1 MEQCCGL
8 RRVRDSI
15 TLLERMLVCRTWCL
29 GLFLS
34 SPQHRSSP
42 DITTRNDSFGSTHG
56 YECARVFMTEDVGF
70 HWPKVTSPAFPT
82 SLNALTEFFLSV
94 QFSQSQFVLYVMA
107 TLTIQKGMPPFS
119 FQMSLYFPEIWPLAR
134 ALRNKLG
141 PPALCGWKPDY
152 CLVSLYSLTVL
163 PRRWKEVI

>member
-1 MEQCCGL
+1 
-8 RRVRDSI
+8 
-15 TLLERMLVCRTWCL
+15 
-29 GLFLS
+29 
-34 SPQHRSSP
+34 
-42 DITTRNDSFGSTHG
+42 
-56 YECARVFMTEDVGF
+56 MTEDVGF

-119 FQMSLYFPEIWPLAR
+119 FQMSLYFREIWPLAR

-141 PPALCGWKPDY
+141 PPALRGWKPDY